1 MKTMTWEY
9 AISEVKGL
17 DSSDKMSAELN
28 KMGSQGWELSTDIV
42 VFRGARAFHI
52 LIFKKPSGYLNDVVE

>member
-1 MKTMTWEY
+1 MKTLCWEY
-9 AISEVKGL
+9 EISEVAGL
-17 DSSDKMSAELN
+17 DSSDKMKTQLN

-52 LIFKKPSGYLNDVVE
+52 LIFKKPSGYTKDVVE